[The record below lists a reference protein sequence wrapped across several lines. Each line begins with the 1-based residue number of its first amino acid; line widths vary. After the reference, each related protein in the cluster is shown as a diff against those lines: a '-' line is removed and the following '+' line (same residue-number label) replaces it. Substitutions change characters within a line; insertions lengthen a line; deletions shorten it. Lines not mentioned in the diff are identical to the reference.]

1 MNDRPRPFWITRR
14 AWLGG
19 AALGLVGLGAAG
31 VAASP
36 PGLLAHARHGFGH
49 FRGHHGH
56 GPHALGEE
64 DVRFTVEWLLREAD
78 ASDEQVA
85 AVTAIATRTA
95 TDLVALHDAHR
106 SRRDAFTAALVA
118 ADRTALE
125 SLRGEEVA
133 ALQSASQRLVTALAD
148 AAEVLTPE
156 QRQRL
161 ADAHAA
167 HHRGE

>member
-1 MNDRPRPFWITRR
+1 VNDKPPIRGTRR
-14 AWLGG
+14 AWL
-19 AALGLVGLGAAG
+19 AALVLGLIALGAAG
-31 VAASP
+31 VAAAP
-36 PGLLAHARHGFGH
+36 PGLLAHARHGFGP

-64 DVRFTVEWLLREAD
+64 DIRFTVTWVLREAD

-85 AVTAIATRTA
+85 AVTAIATRA
-95 TDLVALHDAHR
+95 AADLTALHDVHR
-106 SRRDAFTAALVA
+106 ARRDAFTAALVA
-118 ADRTALE
+118 ADRGALE
-125 SLRGEEVA
+125 ALRAEEVGT
-133 ALQSASQRLVTALAD
+133 LQSASQRLVTALAD

-167 HHRGE
+167 HHREAE

>member
-1 MNDRPRPFWITRR
+1 MDDRPRSFWRKRR
-14 AWLGG
+14 AWLGA
-19 AALGLVGLGAAG
+19 AALGLVGLAAAG

-36 PGLLAHARHGFGH
+36 PGLLGHARHGLGH

-64 DVRFTVEWLLREAD
+64 DVRFTVAWLLREAD

-85 AVTAIATRTA
+85 AVTAIAMRA
-95 TDLVALHDAHR
+95 AADLAALRDAHR
-106 SRRDAFTAALVA
+106 ARRDAFTAALVA

-133 ALQSASQRLVTALAD
+133 ALESASQRLVTALAD
-148 AAEVLTPE
+148 AAELLTPA

-161 ADAHAA
+161 AEAHAA
-167 HHRGE
+167 QHRDD